1 MPLRS
6 SASTIKLTT
15 YRDFWTE
22 WIGRKKKKEENLWK
36 KPKINI
42 GCCPYLSVR
51 RLRYIR
57 GKKEKKE
64 KKNLASRT
72 KFLRVLWKLA
82 SRDNSTLT
90 QLRGKRTILR
100 MIEIYTWIIAREA
113 LRQILHLIKK
123 TMRKPSLSRNEIS
136 RVVRV
141 CIVCTIFRSDVDQ
154 RCDFVAIS

>member
-1 MPLRS
+1 MNWKKEEKRRKFMKETKDKYRLLS
-6 SASTIKLTT
+6 LSLCTSITIYK
-15 YRDFWTE
+15 
-22 WIGRKKKKEENLWK
+22 GKKGKKRKKKISLLEQNFYACYE
-36 KPKINI
+36 
-42 GCCPYLSVR
+42 
-51 RLRYIR
+51 
-57 GKKEKKE
+57 
-64 KKNLASRT
+64 
-72 KFLRVLWKLA
+72 LA

>member
-1 MPLRS
+1 MN
-6 SASTIKLTT
+6 
-15 YRDFWTE
+15 W
-22 WIGRKKKKEENLWK
+22 KKEEKRRKFMKETKDKYRL
-36 KPKINI
+36 
-42 GCCPYLSVR
+42 LS
-51 RLRYIR
+51 LSLCTSITIYK
-57 GKKEKKE
+57 GKKGKKR

-90 QLRGKRTILR
+90 QLRGKRTILG

>member
-1 MPLRS
+1 MKETKDKYRLLS
-6 SASTIKLTT
+6 LSLCTSITIYK
-15 YRDFWTE
+15 
-22 WIGRKKKKEENLWK
+22 GKKGKKRKKKISLLEQNFYACYE
-36 KPKINI
+36 
-42 GCCPYLSVR
+42 
-51 RLRYIR
+51 
-57 GKKEKKE
+57 
-64 KKNLASRT
+64 
-72 KFLRVLWKLA
+72 LA
-82 SRDNSTLT
+82 SRDNSTLI
-90 QLRGKRTILR
+90 QLRGKRTILG